1 MRHPGVL
8 GVVSVPSLPSVSGE
22 VMGRHI
28 IFNTPLSC
36 VLQINF
42 ILFVNIL
49 RILMRKLRTQETRG
63 NEVNHYK

>member
-1 MRHPGVL
+1 MW
-8 GVVSVPSLPSVSGE
+8 SAVPSLSSVPGAGPGE
-22 VMGRHI
+22 VTGMYI

>member
-1 MRHPGVL
+1 M
-8 GVVSVPSLPSVSGE
+8 PSCCGYTAFPAWGWSQERWPESRSSLAS
-22 VMGRHI
+22 
-28 IFNTPLSC
+28 PLSC

-42 ILFVNIL
+42 ILFINIL